1 MLQTSLSVV
10 EAVLGK
16 KLPAEGGTIKA
27 NNIDFVVRDGVLRQ
41 SSLLQKED
49 PLAEFYG
56 LHWRMPGAYD
66 DAPSFKFQLDL
77 FKVMF
82 PDFQEYVKKTVKAD
96 DVVFDIGC
104 GSGIAGRAYFGDSL
118 RKTKYVAIDMSLAIE
133 QAKQDF
139 AAEKMTV
146 GLVQATIESLPFPS
160 ASADFV
166 FCPGVLHYTPDMPAA
181 FKDLSK
187 VLKKGGRIIA
197 WIYQRQ
203 KPIRQATDDCI
214 RSIVSKM
221 GPEEAFEAMKPLT
234 KLGIALGELKQT
246 IDVPEDIPFLEIKA
260 GKYDL
265 QRFFYYH
272 FMKLFY
278 NPELPFTRH
287 VVNNWNAYF
296 PAHVLFHS
304 KDELRS
310 MIKAAG
316 LEVELFNDQGN
327 GVALIA
333 RKL

>member
-1 MLQTSLSVV
+1 MSQMSLSVV
-10 EAVLGK
+10 ESALGQ
-16 KLPAEGGTIKA
+16 KLPAEGGAIKVNDTA
-27 NNIDFVVRDGVLRQ
+27 FVVRDGVLRQ
-41 SSLLQKED
+41 ASLMEKED
-49 PLAEFYG
+49 PLSAFYG

-66 DAPSFKFQLDL
+66 DAPSFKFQQEL
-77 FKVMF
+77 FEVMF
-82 PDFQEYVKKTVKAD
+82 PDYQKRVQKEVKAN

-118 RKTKYVAIDMSLAIE
+118 RKTRYIAIDMSLAIE

-139 AAEKMTV
+139 AKENMVV
-146 GLVQATIESLPFPS
+146 GLVQAKIESLPFPA

-166 FCPGVLHYTPDMPAA
+166 FCPGVLHYTPDMGAA
-181 FKDLSK
+181 LKDLAR
-187 VLKKGGRIIA
+187 VLKKGGRIIS
-197 WIYQRQ
+197 WVYQQQ
-203 KPIRQATDDCI
+203 KPIRQVTDDYI
-214 RSIVSKM
+214 RSVISKM
-221 GPEEAFEAMKPLT
+221 APDEAFEAMKPLT

-246 IDVPEDIPFLEIKA
+246 IDVPEDIPFLGIKA
-260 GKYDL
+260 GNYDL

-304 KDELRS
+304 IDELRK
-310 MIKAAG
+310 MVVAAG
-316 LEVELFNDQGN
+316 MEFEHFNDQGN

-333 RKL
+333 RKI